1 MPSKFLQLQLLI
13 QANLGDTAS
22 KTCSVKGTGEQGRD
36 VRQHSA
42 SPSHVPFN
50 DGWEN
55 CSDLSSWGLS
65 CDVTPSPLTS
75 HISFWA
81 RMSRRKMWLM
91 QPDTPCHHA
100 RSASWETERKGR
112 KKKKEKQ
119 ENRRGGGEQPQASE
133 KVFLGVVMFR
143 GVVLFLRKAV
153 LPAKAKN
160 KDKEQ
165 KKNPD
170 WGQISDQI
178 VYWRSTRGLGRPS
191 IVKGGT

>member
-1 MPSKFLQLQLLI
+1 
-13 QANLGDTAS
+13 
-22 KTCSVKGTGEQGRD
+22 
-36 VRQHSA
+36 
-42 SPSHVPFN
+42 
-50 DGWEN
+50 
-55 CSDLSSWGLS
+55 
-65 CDVTPSPLTS
+65 
-75 HISFWA
+75 
-81 RMSRRKMWLM
+81 M

-178 VYWRSTRGLGRPS
+178 VY
-191 IVKGGT
+191 